1 MEIEELLC
9 FYLSKRQENWKYT
22 YDVSDVRGLT
32 KFIWRLLWLEE
43 PEITQK
49 ERRKEEKNG
58 KKGPF
63 RKKPP
68 SHFVGLH
75 NDKINFLILFKFFR
89 ISWLLG

>member
-32 KFIWRLLWLEE
+32 KFIWKLLWLEE

-49 ERRKEEKNG
+49 ERRN
-58 KKGPF
+58 
-63 RKKPP
+63 
-68 SHFVGLH
+68 
-75 NDKINFLILFKFFR
+75 
-89 ISWLLG
+89 